1 MGKRMEM
8 KGEGK
13 MEARV
18 SSLLEHIRGISL
30 AVCGED
36 PALEAFARRM
46 WDRIQE
52 SQTGGT
58 EK

>member
-1 MGKRMEM
+1 
-8 KGEGK
+8 

-18 SSLLEHIRGISL
+18 SRLLERIRGISL
-30 AVCGED
+30 AVCWED
-36 PALEAFARRM
+36 QALEAFARRM